1 MVAAA
6 AVVVDTFDS
15 NDPTRQEEEFDRS
28 TYCQDCL
35 QVDLETY

>member
-15 NDPTRQEEEFDRS
+15 NDPTRQEEEEFDRS
-28 TYCQDCL
+28 TY
-35 QVDLETY
+35 